1 MRAHCLGWIAVAALG
16 CVRLDEVSSDDDA
29 RLLGPDAAYRI
40 QIELRTTLPRA
51 GTIWPLLTPPSLYEP
66 LTPRSGCQTG
76 DDREGQG

>member
-16 CVRLDEVSSDDDA
+16 CVHLEEVSGDDDA

-40 QIELRTTLPRA
+40 QIELRTTLTRA
-51 GTIWPLLTPPSLYEP
+51 GTIWPLLTPPSLSE
-66 LTPRSGCQTG
+66 LIPRSGCQTG

>member
-1 MRAHCLGWIAVAALG
+1 MKTHCLQWIAVAALECG
-16 CVRLDEVSSDDDA
+16 GVDDVTDDDA

-51 GTIWPLLTPPSLYEP
+51 GTIWPLLRPPSLYEP
-66 LTPRSGCQTG
+66 LMPRSGCQTG